1 MTCRHA
7 HVVQF
12 HPAAQREIIKVAM
25 KVNAI
30 VIAIAVVIVMAH
42 VVEWD
47 VSNCVSIL
55 RTESPAQQHEGE
67 QESKNWQKTRG

>member
-1 MTCRHA
+1 
-7 HVVQF
+7 
-12 HPAAQREIIKVAM
+12 M

-30 VIAIAVVIVMAH
+30 VTAIAVVIVKQEVMAH

-55 RTESPAQQHEGE
+55 RTDSPAQQHEGE